1 MSVNAI
7 LVTDCPICGVRLRVP
22 VLDDPGAVARR
33 TVDAAWLAAH
43 FRTHGP
49 DDGGEPQAIAA

>member
-1 MSVNAI
+1 MSVKTI
-7 LVTDCPICGVRLRVP
+7 CVTDCPVCGARLRVP
-22 VLDDPGAVARR
+22 VLGPSGPAARP

-49 DDGGEPQAIAA
+49 DDGGEPQSIAA